1 MKSDKSTFYAI
12 LLWGIV
18 IYAIALLIYC
28 TLRNYSADSKD
39 FISDFGSIIG
49 GVGTFFAAFVA
60 AYLFNDWRT
69 EKSYD
74 LHKEYLQDFSQNL
87 SKINSIISE
96 SNWWFIHFYQK
107 YNETDEDGNLKKSVS
122 LRKIIVHDYREV
134 QKIINN
140 LENCNEFFE
149 LYYQYEN
156 LIDMYNK
163 YIYIFSQLCFINE
176 EVETL
181 YNNFSKSEDSDQSVF
196 ITYYINFIKLEKNA
210 KNAIETIINKLETR
224 IDTQQ
229 AEPVLYEKAS
239 ETLQDHYKCL
249 KSIIANKL
257 DLPVK
262 KKQS

>member
-1 MKSDKSTFYAI
+1 MLTVKI
-12 LLWGIV
+12 L
-18 IYAIALLIYC
+18 
-28 TLRNYSADSKD
+28 
-39 FISDFGSIIG
+39 FQISDQLLEAL
-49 GVGTFFAAFVA
+49 VLFFAAFVA

-149 LYYQYEN
+149 LYYQYE
-156 LIDMYNK
+156 I
-163 YIYIFSQLCFINE
+163 
-176 EVETL
+176 
-181 YNNFSKSEDSDQSVF
+181 
-196 ITYYINFIKLEKNA
+196 
-210 KNAIETIINKLETR
+210 
-224 IDTQQ
+224 
-229 AEPVLYEKAS
+229 
-239 ETLQDHYKCL
+239 
-249 KSIIANKL
+249 
-257 DLPVK
+257 
-262 KKQS
+262 